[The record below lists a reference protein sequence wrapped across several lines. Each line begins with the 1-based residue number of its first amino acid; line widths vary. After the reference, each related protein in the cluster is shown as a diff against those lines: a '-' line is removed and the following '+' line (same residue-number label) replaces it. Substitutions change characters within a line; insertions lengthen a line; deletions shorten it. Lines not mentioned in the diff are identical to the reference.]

1 MHFDG
6 QLRASHLILSCV
18 PSYTSY
24 QDPRSTLTVGSP
36 LMSHIDI
43 RLPRFLPRGLTVG
56 EAQERG
62 PRFIREDSLMPT
74 RDGLV
79 DLVFHGKFEHIPIK
93 DPIIPELAK
102 DMVQRC
108 NMSLE
113 RWFPGA

>member
-6 QLRASHLILSCV
+6 QLRASHPILSCV

-36 LMSHIDI
+36 LMSYIDI

-62 PRFIREDSLMPT
+62 PRFIRKDSLVPA

-79 DLVFHGKFEHIPIK
+79 DLVFHGKFEHIPIE

-102 DMVQRC
+102 DMVQRG